1 MALSK
6 IDIENMVT
14 GEVNVANGGTGLSS
28 GTSGQF
34 LKFTGS
40 TTLASAADNAGKI
53 LQIQRTTLSS
63 TTYTTGTT
71 STSIFSDSITPS
83 ASSSYILAI
92 LSTNY
97 IMSCNDNTSNPYGNI
112 RIKQTNA
119 SGDTKADCYLRDI
132 NSAGATNVTRQFIGS
147 LTAYWTPNTTSSIDV
162 HVCVEMGNNTGRIGL
177 FGDNGHTN
185 ATTLQLFEI
194 GA

>member
-1 MALSK
+1 MALIKARSRG
-6 IDIENMVT
+6 INLADNF
-14 GEVNVANGGTGLSS
+14 AFS
-28 GTSGQF
+28 GTI
-34 LKFTGS
+34 TG
-40 TTLASAADNAGKI
+40 AGGGKV
-53 LQIQRTTLSS
+53 LQIQRATLSS

-83 ASSSYILAI
+83 ATSSYILAI

-112 RIKQTNA
+112 RIKQTSA
-119 SGDTKADCYLRDI
+119 SGSTKADCNLRDI
-132 NSAGATNVTRQFIGS
+132 NSAGATNVTRNFIGS
-147 LTAYWTPNTTSSIDV
+147 LTAYWTPSTTSAVAV
-162 HVCVEMGNNTGRIGL
+162 HVCVEMGTTTGRIGL

-194 GA
+194 AG